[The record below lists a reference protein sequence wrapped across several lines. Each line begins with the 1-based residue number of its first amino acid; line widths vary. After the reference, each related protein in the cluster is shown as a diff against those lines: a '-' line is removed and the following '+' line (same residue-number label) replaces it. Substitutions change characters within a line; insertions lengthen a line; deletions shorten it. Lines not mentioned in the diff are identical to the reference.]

1 MKTILKTILLLVMLH
16 STVIAQTPETIH
28 SYAKVRKSIDWY
40 KEQQKLWKGEVDKS
54 QTNANAWLNYF
65 RVCRVLVRL
74 DTADKRTNDEKSKYL
89 KSIVNDM
96 GRAVPNSFEYN
107 LARWISVGLGD
118 MSKVNYLQKAAEL
131 QPDNPILCS
140 DMINWGEISRDIAKR
155 DRYAK
160 LWFTSGETSAG
171 LLNYNYNVMAGLK
184 ENAILITTGDNDTY
198 PIWILQAEKG
208 FRKDVTAINTSLIM
222 IKEYR
227 ERLFKELGVAPL
239 TYDPSASDEL
249 GKKFKNE
256 LLEILAA
263 NKTNRPVY
271 LALTASNECEGKM
284 LETNAANLYLTGLA
298 YEYSTTAIDNMALLK
313 KNFEQNYALD
323 YLDKYFVADVS
334 IDFVKHVNTN
344 YVVPMVKLYDHYML
358 AGQIQLAEGMKQ
370 KVLKIVAGTEEE
382 TEVKKYFKK

>member
-1 MKTILKTILLLVMLH
+1 MKTILKVIFLVTVLH

-40 KEQQKLWKGEVDKS
+40 RQQQKLWKGEVDKN
-54 QTNANAWLNYF
+54 QANANAWLNYF

-74 DTADKRTNDEKSKYL
+74 DTTDKRTNDEKASYL
-89 KSIVNDM
+89 HGIVNDM
-96 GRAVPNSFEYN
+96 EKAVPNSFEYN
-107 LARWISVGLGD
+107 LARWISIGLSD

-131 QPDNPILCS
+131 QPDNPMLCS

-155 DRYAK
+155 DKYAK

-171 LLNYNYNVMAGLK
+171 MLNYNYNVMAGLK

-208 FRKDVTAINTSLIM
+208 FRKDIAVINTSLIM

-227 ERLFKELGVAPL
+227 DKLFKELGVAPL
-239 TYDPSASDEL
+239 TYDPSVSGES
-249 GKKFKNE
+249 GVKFRNE
-256 LLEILAA
+256 LLEILVA

-271 LALTASNECEGKM
+271 LALTASNECDGKM

-298 YEYSTTAIDNMALLK
+298 YEYSKTALDNTALLK

-323 YLDKYFVADVS
+323 YLDRYFVADIS
-334 IDFVKHVNTN
+334 IDFVKHINTN

-358 AGQIQLAEGMKQ
+358 AGQTQLADGLKQ
-370 KVLKIVAGTEEE
+370 RVLKIVDGTDEEAE
-382 TEVKKYFKK
+382 IKKYFKK

>member
-1 MKTILKTILLLVMLH
+1 MVLH

-28 SYAKVRKSIDWY
+28 SFAKVRKSLDWY
-40 KEQQKLWKGEVDKS
+40 RQQQKLWKGEVDKS

-74 DTADKRTNDEKSKYL
+74 DTTDKRTQEEKNKYL
-89 KSIVNDM
+89 KGVVDEM
-96 GRAVPNSFEYN
+96 EKAVPNSFEYN
-107 LARWISVGLGD
+107 LVRWTSVGLGD
-118 MSKVNYLQKAAEL
+118 MSKITHLQKAAEL
-131 QPDNPILCS
+131 QPDNPLLCS

-155 DRYAK
+155 DKYAK

-171 LLNYNYNVMAGLK
+171 MLNYNYNVMGGLK
-184 ENAILITTGDNDTY
+184 ENAILITAGDNDTY

-208 FRKDVTAINTSLIM
+208 FRKDITVINTSLIM

-227 ERLFKELGVAPL
+227 EKLFKELGVAPL

-249 GKKFKNE
+249 EKKFKNE
-256 LLEILAA
+256 LLNILAS
-263 NKTNRPVY
+263 NTTNRPVY

-284 LETNAANLYLTGLA
+284 LEANAPNLYLTGLA

-334 IDFVKHVNTN
+334 IDFVKHLNTN
-344 YVVPMVKLYDHYML
+344 YIVPMVKLYDHYML
-358 AGQIQLAEGMKQ
+358 AGQTQLAEGMKQ
-370 KVLKIVAGTEEE
+370 KVLKIVAGTDEE

>member
-1 MKTILKTILLLVMLH
+1 MKTILKAIFLLAVLH
-16 STVIAQTPETIH
+16 STVIAQTPKTIH
-28 SYAKVRKSIDWY
+28 SFAKVRESLDWY
-40 KEQQKLWKGEVDKS
+40 KQQQKLWKGEIDKS

-74 DTADKRTNDEKSKYL
+74 DTTDKRTQEEKNKYL
-89 KSIVNDM
+89 KSVVDEM
-96 GRAVPNSFEYN
+96 EKAVPNSFEYN

-118 MSKVNYLQKAAEL
+118 MTKISNLQKAAEM
-131 QPDNPILCS
+131 QPDNPLLCS

-155 DRYAK
+155 DKYAK

-171 LLNYNYNVMAGLK
+171 MLNYNYNVMAGLK

-208 FRKDVTAINTSLIM
+208 FRKDVTVINTSLIM

-227 ERLFKELGVAPL
+227 DKLFKELNIAAL
-239 TYDPSASDEL
+239 SYDPSASDES
-249 GKKFKNE
+249 GEKFRNE
-256 LLEILAA
+256 LLHVLAA

-271 LALTASNECEGKM
+271 LALTASNECDGKI
-284 LETNAANLYLTGLA
+284 LESNATSLYLTGLA
-298 YEYSTTAIDNMALLK
+298 YEYSTTAIDNTALLK

-323 YLDKYFVADVS
+323 YLDKYFVADIS
-334 IDFVKHVNTN
+334 IDFVERVNTN

-358 AGQIQLAEGMKQ
+358 AGQTQLAEELKQ
-370 KVLKIVAGTEEE
+370 KVLKIVEGTDEEK
-382 TEVKKYFKK
+382 EVKKYFKK